1 MTTIQYL
8 KQYQTAH
15 LERLSLLRRREDL
28 RAKYAY
34 PRAIQYSDMPKAH
47 DVNRDLSDFA
57 AKLMELEHLLDSK
70 SVQCLTLEMEILCR
84 IDLIK
89 KHEEREVLRAR
100 YIDLDTRTGKQK
112 SFKRI
117 ARELHY
123 SQPQIFRIHRSALK
137 HFPMPNDDSK

>member
-15 LERLSLLRRREDL
+15 LERLSLLRRREEL

-70 SVQCLTLEMEILCR
+70 AVQCLTLETEILCR
-84 IDLIK
+84 IK
-89 KHEEREVLRAR
+89 KCLLLPLLV
-100 YIDLDTRTGKQK
+100 TRIVEKP
-112 SFKRI
+112 
-117 ARELHY
+117 HY
-123 SQPQIFRIHRSALK
+123 SIS
-137 HFPMPNDDSK
+137 